1 VASHGENDGRIH
13 EVLATVSC
21 GRRFCRA
28 GGPVRLRARR
38 QRRPQRRKW
47 PAPGTQVFFDT
58 DKADLSPR
66 GQLIVNKV
74 AEVVTNNDG
83 VRVTVIG
90 RTDRSGNASAN
101 MALSER
107 RAELVRD
114 ALITAGVPSARI
126 DTSWLG
132 EGKQDVPTLD
142 DVVKQRNRVVDVVVQ
157 ESS

>member
-1 VASHGENDGRIH
+1 MAGFTRSWRPL
-13 EVLATVSC
+13 LAVVGLAMLAAC
-21 GRRFCRA
+21 ADQGPPPAAAAPQLA
-28 GGPVRLRARR
+28 GA
-38 QRRPQRRKW
+38 W
-47 PAPGTQVFFDT
+47 YQVFFDT

-74 AEVVTNNDG
+74 ADVVRTNNE

-90 RTDRSGNASAN
+90 RTDRAGTAAAN

-114 ALITAGVPSARI
+114 ALIAAGVPAARI

-132 EGKQDVPTLD
+132 EGEQDVPTPD
-142 DVVKQRNRVVDVVVQ
+142 DVAAQRNRVVDIVLQ
-157 ESS
+157 EPS

>member
-1 VASHGENDGRIH
+1 MAGFTRSWRPL
-13 EVLATVSC
+13 LAAVGFAMLAACADQGSPPAAAAPQL
-21 GRRFCRA
+21 A
-28 GGPVRLRARR
+28 GA
-38 QRRPQRRKW
+38 W
-47 PAPGTQVFFDT
+47 YQVFFDT

-74 AEVVTNNDG
+74 ADVVRTNNE

-90 RTDRSGNASAN
+90 RTDRAGTAAAN

-114 ALITAGVPSARI
+114 ALIAAGVPAARI

-132 EGKQDVPTLD
+132 EGEQAVPMPD
-142 DVVKQRNRVVDVVVQ
+142 DVAAQRNRVVDIVVEVP
-157 ESS
+157 S

>member
-1 VASHGENDGRIH
+1 M
-13 EVLATVSC
+13 LAACADQGSPPAAAAAPQL
-21 GRRFCRA
+21 A
-28 GGPVRLRARR
+28 GA
-38 QRRPQRRKW
+38 W
-47 PAPGTQVFFDT
+47 YQVFFDT

-74 AEVVTNNDG
+74 ADVVRTNNE

-90 RTDRSGNASAN
+90 RTDRAGTAAAN

-114 ALITAGVPSARI
+114 ALIAAGVPAARI

-132 EGKQDVPTLD
+132 EGKQDAPTPD
-142 DVVKQRNRVVDVVVQ
+142 DVAMQRNRVVDILVQ
-157 ESS
+157 EPS

>member
-1 VASHGENDGRIH
+1 MADLTRSWRPLLAAVGVAL
-13 EVLATVSC
+13 LAACANQGSPPVAAAAPQM
-21 GRRFCRA
+21 A
-28 GGPVRLRARR
+28 GA
-38 QRRPQRRKW
+38 W
-47 PAPGTQVFFDT
+47 YQVFFDT

-74 AEVVTNNDG
+74 AEVVTDNDE

-90 RTDRSGNASAN
+90 RTDRAGTATAN

-157 ESS
+157 EPS

>member
-1 VASHGENDGRIH
+1 MAGFTRSWRPL
-13 EVLATVSC
+13 LAVVGLAMLAACADQGSPPAAAAPQL
-21 GRRFCRA
+21 A
-28 GGPVRLRARR
+28 GA
-38 QRRPQRRKW
+38 W
-47 PAPGTQVFFDT
+47 YQVFFDT

-74 AEVVTNNDG
+74 ADVVRTNNE

-90 RTDRSGNASAN
+90 RTDRAGTAAAN

-114 ALITAGVPSARI
+114 ALIAAGVPAARI

-132 EGKQDVPTLD
+132 EGEQDVPTPD
-142 DVVKQRNRVVDVVVQ
+142 DVAQQRNRVVDIVVQ
-157 ESS
+157 EPS

>member
-1 VASHGENDGRIH
+1 MAGFTRSWRPL
-13 EVLATVSC
+13 LAVVGLAILAACADQGSPPAAAAPQL
-21 GRRFCRA
+21 A
-28 GGPVRLRARR
+28 GA
-38 QRRPQRRKW
+38 W
-47 PAPGTQVFFDT
+47 YQVFFDT

-74 AEVVTNNDG
+74 ADVVRTNNE

-90 RTDRSGNASAN
+90 RTDRAGTAAAN

-114 ALITAGVPSARI
+114 ALIAAGVPAARI

-132 EGKQDVPTLD
+132 EGEQDVPTRD
-142 DVVKQRNRVVDVVVQ
+142 DVAQQRNRVVDIVVQ
-157 ESS
+157 EPS